1 MTLIRVEPESIRRY
15 GLAAQSTFDGMHGSL
30 VDLVHQV
37 GGVRYF
43 GPNAFAFKSE
53 VGRLAAD
60 FANRLHRDMQA
71 MAEAVRGST
80 TNIAAALGGSPIAIH
95 LDPRPITPPSPPVVD
110 FVDVDTAALEAVIPV
125 VVERF
130 ETLRHGLNT
139 NVSQLEAT
147 DWQGNA
153 KRTVVDAVGRV
164 TAAARGQCDSA
175 EGAITSFVRRQL
187 ESVLAADR

>member
-15 GLAAQSTFDGMHGSL
+15 GVTAQTIFDGMHGSL
-30 VDLVHQV
+30 VGLVNQV
-37 GGVRYF
+37 VAVRYF
-43 GPNAFAFKSE
+43 GPNAFTFKSE

-60 FANRLHRDMQA
+60 FANRLHLDMQA
-71 MAEAVRGST
+71 MSEVVRTST
-80 TNIAAALGGSPIAIH
+80 TNIAAALGGSPISIH
-95 LDPRPITPPSPPVVD
+95 LDARPITAPSPAAVD

-125 VVERF
+125 VTDRF
-130 ETLRHGLNT
+130 EALRHGLST
-139 NVSQLEAT
+139 NLSQLEAT

-164 TAAARGQCDSA
+164 TAAARARCDSSEA
-175 EGAITSFVRRQL
+175 AITSFVRRQL

>member
-1 MTLIRVEPESIRRY
+1 
-15 GLAAQSTFDGMHGSL
+15 
-30 VDLVHQV
+30 
-37 GGVRYF
+37 VRYF
-43 GPNAFAFKSE
+43 GPNAFTFKSE
-53 VGRLAAD
+53 VGHLAAD
-60 FANRLHRDMQA
+60 FASRPHLDMQA
-71 MAEAVRGST
+71 MSEAVRIST
-80 TNIAAALGGSPIAIH
+80 TNIAAALGGSPIMIN

-110 FVDVDTAALEAVIPV
+110 YLDVDTTALEAVVPA

-130 ETLRHGLNT
+130 EALRQGLSA

-164 TAAARGQCDSA
+164 TASARGRCDAS

>member
-60 FANRLHRDMQA
+60 FANRLHLDMQA

-153 KRTVVDAVGRV
+153 KRTVVDTVGRV